1 MAGSQGTQREL
12 RLRIWSNPT
21 DPNSLSLT
29 IEGYTF
35 LAKTL
40 GLKHYAYEL
49 TEALTNG
56 NILQL
61 ERHFPSIYFLF
72 GKRQKILV
80 FEEKEATMLSL
91 YGGNLKQ
98 YLDSLSQ

>member
-29 IEGYTF
+29 MEGYTF

-49 TEALTNG
+49 TEPLSNG

-61 ERHFPSIYFLF
+61 ERHFPSVYFLF
-72 GKRQKILV
+72 GKRKKILV

-91 YGGNLKQ
+91 YGGDLKQ

>member
-1 MAGSQGTQREL
+1 MAGSTGTQREL
-12 RLRIWSNPT
+12 GLRIWSNPT
-21 DPNSLSLT
+21 DANSLSLT
-29 IEGYTF
+29 MEGYTF

-40 GLKHYAYEL
+40 GLKHYTYEL
-49 TEALTNG
+49 TEPLSNG

-61 ERHFPSIYFLF
+61 ERHFPSVYFLF
-72 GKRQKILV
+72 GKRKKILV

-91 YGGNLKQ
+91 YGGDLKQ